1 MQLSMNKRIAKV
13 VISSIIVFP
22 DTFNNLREVST
33 TKQIPNRLEEALR
46 MWGDLSFSAAMSWI
60 FGVGR

>member
-1 MQLSMNKRIAKV
+1 MNKRIAKV

-46 MWGDLSFSAAMSWI
+46 M
-60 FGVGR
+60 